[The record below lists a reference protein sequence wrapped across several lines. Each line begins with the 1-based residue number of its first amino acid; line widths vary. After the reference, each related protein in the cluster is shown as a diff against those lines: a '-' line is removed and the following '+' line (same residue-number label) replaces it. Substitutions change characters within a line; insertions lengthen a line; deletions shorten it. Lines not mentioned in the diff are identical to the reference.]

1 MALPREAAPVRDAGG
16 HQAPG
21 ARRDC
26 PARARPAPPRGSGSR
41 GRRRDPAPQPPRR
54 SRKLSSALCAGSL
67 SFVLAL
73 LVRPVRAETGRG
85 PEPRQEAA
93 AEEAAP
99 GAPGGVFPRLRGGA
113 PGGGAPLSPWLQ
125 PSALLFSLLCA
136 FFWMGLHL
144 LRAGVRLP
152 LAVSLLAACCGG
164 EALLQIG
171 LGVGEDHL
179 LSLPAAGVVLSC
191 LAAATWLVL
200 RLRLGVLMIALTSA
214 VRTVSL
220 TSLDRFKVAWRPYLA
235 YLAGVL
241 GLLLARYVE
250 RILPQSAGA
259 APREHFGSQLIA
271 GTGEDIPVFKR
282 RRRSSSVVSA
292 EMSGC
297 SSKSHRRT
305 SLPCIPREQL
315 MGHSEWDHKRGPRGS
330 QSSGTSITVDIA
342 VMGEA
347 HGLITDLLADP
358 SLPPNVCTSLRA
370 VSNLLSTQLTFQAI
384 HKPRVNPVISF
395 SENYTCSDS
404 EESSEKDKLAI
415 PKRLRRSLPPGLLR
429 RVSSTWTTTTS
440 ATGLPTLEPA
450 PVRRDRSA
458 SIKLHE
464 ASSSSAVC
472 PDSWNNPVMMTLTK
486 SRSFTSSY
494 AVSAANHINSKK
506 PNRPGALAR
515 ISPLSSPCT
524 SPPQGT
530 PASSPVS
537 KISAVQFPESANTAA
552 KQGLGSHRALTYTQ
566 SAPDLSPQILPPPV
580 ICSSCGRPYPQ
591 GTPASV
597 ERSGAAIRTPGRTD
611 DTTQVTSDY
620 ETNNNSDSSDI
631 VQNEDETEGPREPLR
646 KASACGTYTS
656 ETMIFLDKP
665 ILAPEP
671 LVMDNLDSIM
681 EQLNTWNFPI
691 FDLMEKIGRKCG
703 RILSQVSYRLFED
716 MGLFEA
722 FKIPVR
728 EFMNYFHA
736 LEIGYRE
743 IPYHNRIHATDVLHA
758 VWYLTTQPIP
768 GHSTVINDHGSAS
781 DSDSDSGFTHGH
793 MGYVFSKT
801 YNVPDDK
808 YGCLSGNIPALEL
821 MALYVAAA
829 MHDYDH
835 PGRTNA
841 FLVAT
846 SAPQAVLYNDRS
858 VLENHHAAAAW
869 NLFMSRPEYNFLVNL
884 DHVEFKHFRFLVI
897 EAILATDLKK
907 HFDFVAK
914 FNAKVNDDVGIDWT
928 NENDRLLVCQM
939 CIKLADINGPAK
951 CKELHLQWTE
961 GIVNEF
967 YEQGD
972 EEASLGLPISPFM
985 DRSAPQLANLQE
997 SFISHIVGPLCNS
1010 YDSAGLMPGKWVEDS
1025 DESGDTDDPE
1035 EEEEEEAPNE
1045 EETCENNEAPR
1056 KKTFKRRK
1064 IYCQITQHLLQN
1076 HKMWKKVIEEEQRLA
1091 GIESQS
1097 LDQSPQQH
1105 SSEQIQAIRE
1115 EEEEKGKPRGDEIP
1129 TPEQNQ

>member
-1 MALPREAAPVRDAGG
+1 MAVPREAARVRDKPGHGGVHPAPAAGRDYP
-16 HQAPG
+16 ARPG
-21 ARRDC
+21 A
-26 PARARPAPPRGSGSR
+26 APPRDSGSR
-41 GRRRDPAPQPPRR
+41 GCWRDLVLQPLRR

-67 SFVLAL
+67 SFLLAL
-73 LVRPVRAETGRG
+73 LVRLVRGEIGRD
-85 PEPRQEAA
+85 PEQSKEVAAAA
-93 AEEAAP
+93 AEEAAL
-99 GAPGGVFPRLRGGA
+99 GAEGGVFPGLRGGA

-136 FFWMGLHL
+136 FFWMGLYL

-164 EALLQIG
+164 EALVQIG

-220 TSLDRFKVAWRPYLA
+220 ISLERFKVAWRPYLA

-250 RILPQSAGA
+250 QILPQPAGA

-271 GTGEDIPVFKR
+271 GTREDNPVFKR

-305 SLPCIPREQL
+305 SLPCIPRE
-315 MGHSEWDHKRGPRGS
+315 

-494 AVSAANHINSKK
+494 AVSAANHVNSKK
-506 PNRPGALAR
+506 PNRPGALAK
-515 ISPLSSPCT
+515 ISPLSSPCS

-552 KQGLGSHRALTYTQ
+552 KQGLSSHRALTYTQ

-591 GTPASV
+591 GTPAAV
-597 ERSGAAIRTPGRTD
+597 PLERSSATIRTPSRTD

-631 VQNEDETEGPREPLR
+631 VQNEDETECPREPLR

-665 ILAPEP
+665 VLAPEP

-691 FDLMEKIGRKCG
+691 FDLVEKIGRKCG

-793 MGYVFSKT
+793 MGYVFSKM

-1035 EEEEEEAPNE
+1035 EEEEEEEAPNE

-1115 EEEEKGKPRGDEIP
+1115 EEEEKGKPRGEEIP
-1129 TPEQNQ
+1129 TLKQNQ

>member
-1 MALPREAAPVRDAGG
+1 MAVPGEA
-16 HQAPG
+16 
-21 ARRDC
+21 
-26 PARARPAPPRGSGSR
+26 ARARDKPGHGGLSQAPAAGRDCRRCADPASPRGSDCR
-41 GRRRDPAPQPPRR
+41 GCWGDLVLQPLRR

-67 SFVLAL
+67 SFLLAL
-73 LVRPVRAETGRG
+73 LVRLVRGEIGCD
-85 PEPRQEAA
+85 PEQSKEAA
-93 AEEAAP
+93 AEEEEEAA
-99 GAPGGVFPRLRGGA
+99 GRAEGGVFPGPRGGA

-136 FFWMGLHL
+136 FFWMGLYL

-152 LAVSLLAACCGG
+152 LAVALLAACCGG
-164 EALLQIG
+164 EALVQIG

-220 TSLDRFKVAWRPYLA
+220 ISLERFKVAWRPYLA

-241 GLLLARYVE
+241 GILLARYVE
-250 RILPQSAGA
+250 QILPQSAEA
-259 APREHFGSQLIA
+259 APREHSGSQLIA
-271 GTGEDIPVFKR
+271 GTKEDIPVFKR

-384 HKPRVNPVISF
+384 HKPRVNPVVSL

-404 EESSEKDKLAI
+404 EEGTEKDKLAI
-415 PKRLRRSLPPGLLR
+415 TKRLRRSLPPGLLR

-464 ASSSSAVC
+464 APSSS
-472 PDSWNNPVMMTLTK
+472 PDSRNNPAMMTLTK

-494 AVSAANHINSKK
+494 AVSAANHVKAKK
-506 PNRPGALAR
+506 QNRPGALAK
-515 ISPLSSPCT
+515 ISPISSPCS
-524 SPPQGT
+524 SPLQAT

-537 KISAVQFPESANTAA
+537 KISAVQFPESSNTTA
-552 KQGLGSHRALTYTQ
+552 KQGLTSYRTLTYTQ
-566 SAPDLSPQILPPPV
+566 SAPDLSPQILTPPV
-580 ICSSCGRPYPQ
+580 ICSSCGRPYSQ
-591 GTPASV
+591 GNSDGLL
-597 ERSGAAIRTPGRTD
+597 ERSGAVARTPSRTD
-611 DTTQVTSDY
+611 DTAQVTSDY

-631 VQNEDETEGPREPLR
+631 VQNEDEAECVREPLR
-646 KASACGTYTS
+646 KASACSTYAP
-656 ETMIFLDKP
+656 ETMMFLDKP

-681 EQLNTWNFPI
+681 KQLNTWNFPI
-691 FDLMEKIGRKCG
+691 FDLVESIGKTCG

-736 LEIGYRE
+736 LEIGYRD

-768 GHSTVINDHGSAS
+768 GLSTVISDHGSAS

-793 MGYVFSKT
+793 MGYVFSKM
-801 YNVPDDK
+801 YNVADDK

-846 SAPQAVLYNDRS
+846 SAPQ
-858 VLENHHAAAAW
+858 
-869 NLFMSRPEYNFLVNL
+869 
-884 DHVEFKHFRFLVI
+884 
-897 EAILATDLKK
+897 
-907 HFDFVAK
+907 
-914 FNAKVNDDVGIDWT
+914 VNDDVGIDWT

-1035 EEEEEEAPNE
+1035 EEEEAAAAAPNE
-1045 EETCENNEAPR
+1045 EETCENNESPR

-1064 IYCQITQHLLQN
+1064 IYCQITHHLVQN

-1091 GIESQS
+1091 GVENQS
-1097 LDQSPQQH
+1097 PDQTPQQH
-1105 SSEQIQAIRE
+1105 SSEQIQAIKE
-1115 EEEEKGKPRGDEIP
+1115 EEEEKGKPRAEEIP
-1129 TPEQNQ
+1129 TPKPNQ

>member
-1 MALPREAAPVRDAGG
+1 
-16 HQAPG
+16 
-21 ARRDC
+21 
-26 PARARPAPPRGSGSR
+26 
-41 GRRRDPAPQPPRR
+41 
-54 SRKLSSALCAGSL
+54 
-67 SFVLAL
+67 
-73 LVRPVRAETGRG
+73 
-85 PEPRQEAA
+85 
-93 AEEAAP
+93 
-99 GAPGGVFPRLRGGA
+99 
-113 PGGGAPLSPWLQ
+113 
-125 PSALLFSLLCA
+125 
-136 FFWMGLHL
+136 
-144 LRAGVRLP
+144 
-152 LAVSLLAACCGG
+152 
-164 EALLQIG
+164 
-171 LGVGEDHL
+171 
-179 LSLPAAGVVLSC
+179 
-191 LAAATWLVL
+191 
-200 RLRLGVLMIALTSA
+200 
-214 VRTVSL
+214 
-220 TSLDRFKVAWRPYLA
+220 
-235 YLAGVL
+235 
-241 GLLLARYVE
+241 
-250 RILPQSAGA
+250 
-259 APREHFGSQLIA
+259 
-271 GTGEDIPVFKR
+271 
-282 RRRSSSVVSA
+282 
-292 EMSGC
+292 
-297 SSKSHRRT
+297 
-305 SLPCIPREQL
+305 

-384 HKPRVNPVISF
+384 HKPRVNPV

-415 PKRLRRSLPPGLLR
+415 PKRLRRNLPPGLLR

-464 ASSSSAVC
+464 APSPSALSS
-472 PDSWNNPVMMTLTK
+472 DSWNNPVMMTLTK

-494 AVSAANHINSKK
+494 AVSAANYVKAKK
-506 PNRPGALAR
+506 PNRPGALAK
-515 ISPLSSPCT
+515 ISPLSSPCS
-524 SPPQGT
+524 SPLQGT

-537 KISAVQFPESANTAA
+537 KISTVQFPESANTTA

-566 SAPDLSPQILPPPV
+566 SAPDLSPQITIPPV
-580 ICSSCGRPYPQ
+580 VCSSCGRPYSQ
-591 GTPASV
+591 GDQADGPL
-597 ERSGAAIRTPGRTD
+597 ERSRTAMQTPSRTD
-611 DTTQVTSDY
+611 DTAQVTSDY

-631 VQNEDETEGPREPLR
+631 VQNEDDTECSREPLR
-646 KASACGTYTS
+646 KASACSTYAP

-691 FDLMEKIGRKCG
+691 FDLVEKIGRKCG

-722 FKIPVR
+722 FRIPVR

-768 GHSTVINDHGSAS
+768 GLSTVINDHGSAS

-793 MGYVFSKT
+793 MGYVFSKM

-846 SAPQAVLYNDRS
+846 GAPQAVLYNDRS

-914 FNAKVNDDVGIDWT
+914 LNAKVNDDVGIDWT

-1045 EETCENNEAPR
+1045 EETCENSESPR

-1064 IYCQITQHLLQN
+1064 IYCQITEHLLQN
-1076 HKMWKKVIEEEQRLA
+1076 HKMWKKVIEEDN
-1091 GIESQS
+1091 QS
-1097 LDQSPQQH
+1097 SDQSAQQH
-1105 SSEQIQAIRE
+1105 SSEQIHAIRE
-1115 EEEEKGKPRGDEIP
+1115 EDEEKGKLRGEETL
-1129 TPEQNQ
+1129 TPKPNQ